1 MSTHN
6 LQQFDEALLD
16 EIGAAGEAA
25 AIREALNERQRERA
39 EGLASVR
46 FSQRELVV
54 AVIAAVVC
62 FVCLVYAVRAQHRA
76 EALQERLDAVE
87 AQIRGERV
95 AVYSAE
101 RGREACW

>member
-25 AIREALNERQRERA
+25 EIREALNERQRGRA
-39 EGLASVR
+39 AGLASVR

-54 AVIAAVVC
+54 VVIAAIISAIS
-62 FVCLVYAVRAQHRA
+62 FLYAIQARHRA
-76 EALQERLDAVE
+76 KALQERLDAFE
-87 AQIRGERV
+87 AQISR
-95 AVYSAE
+95 
-101 RGREACW
+101 